1 MNPIACLPADSLPE
15 PRSESPAPGATGDV
29 DPAEFGL
36 ALALA
41 AAAQSQA
48 AVVIPAA
55 PVVPPAPAPAGD
67 AWDSAAGDA
76 THTLAENV
84 TGALVAVPRP
94 AFPASAPAPVSVAGT
109 TRLPATPLP
118 ARSAATG
125 LEGSPL
131 PAAPVGPEAK
141 APSPPLPARP
151 VVEELEGT
159 SPRFLPARPEPA
171 RPEPVRPQ
179 AAPAVAS
186 GNLDVPAN
194 PVAAETATVARDA
207 SPRMSDLPLSVRVLE
222 LVRGMTEQAA
232 RVALDTALSAGSTQ
246 DVSLEA
252 APPSGRGWNAPP
264 QPMEAPPAGGEA
276 ARHALA
282 VTVLEALP
290 GPGGPDRNR
299 PATRAP
305 LRPASETVTPGEA
318 ATSDGGWMA
327 RGAVAPRAAAT
338 ADPLMPVPRSDV
350 RLASEVPTP
359 AGPAPA
365 SAAAEPDRSRSGEG
379 RRDGDGPTR
388 AAGAM
393 LADATAAARAPLAD
407 DSVLVSAGPGPSASP
422 GVRPSAGSA
431 DPAAGAARTA
441 PAPPEART
449 SARPG
454 DQITLHFSGEDGLEG
469 KLRVAVR
476 GQNVRATILAD
487 DPVAAERFARGLGG
501 LQRTLLDR
509 GFSEAHLNVQQ
520 IARSEG
526 PASGNVQRDGN
537 QGDSQP
543 RGESRDRYLPRQERE
558 SAFTEDRP
566 DRRPSRQRTER

>member
-1 MNPIACLPADSLPE
+1 MNPIASLPADALPE
-15 PRSESPAPGATGDV
+15 SRSESPAPGATSDV

-36 ALALA
+36 ALAVA

-48 AVVIPAA
+48 AVVPLAA
-55 PVVPPAPAPAGD
+55 PVVAPAPAPAGD
-67 AWDSAAGDA
+67 ARDSAVADA
-76 THTLAENV
+76 TRTLAENV
-84 TGALVAVPRP
+84 AGALVAVPRP
-94 AFPASAPAPVSVAGT
+94 AFPASAPLPATVAGT
-109 TRLPATPLP
+109 ARPPVTPLP
-118 ARSAATG
+118 VRSVDTG
-125 LEGSPL
+125 LEGPPL

-141 APSPPLPARP
+141 TPLPPLPARP
-151 VVEELEGT
+151 VVAELEGT
-159 SPRFLPARPEPA
+159 SPRVLPARPEPTRSPA
-171 RPEPVRPQ
+171 T
-179 AAPAVAS
+179 PAVPLENVDA
-186 GNLDVPAN
+186 PAN
-194 PVAAETATVARDA
+194 PVAAETAAVARDA
-207 SPRMSDLPLSVRVLE
+207 SPRMADLPLSVRVLE

-232 RVALDTALSAGSTQ
+232 RVALDTALSAGSAQ

-252 APPSGRGWNAPP
+252 SPQSGRGWNPP
-264 QPMEAPPAGGEA
+264 QPTEMPPAGGEVS
-276 ARHALA
+276 RHALA

-299 PATRAP
+299 PAARAP
-305 LRPASETVTPGEA
+305 LRPAFEAVTPGEA
-318 ATSDGGWMA
+318 AVPDGGWMT
-327 RGAVAPRAAAT
+327 RGAVSPRAAT

-350 RLASEVPTP
+350 RLAAEVSTP
-359 AGPAPA
+359 AGPVPVP
-365 SAAAEPDRSRSGEG
+365 AAAEPGRSRPGEW

-393 LADATAAARAPLAD
+393 LADAAAASRAPLAD
-407 DSVLVSAGPGPSASP
+407 ESVLVSAGPGSSAP
-422 GVRPSAGSA
+422 QGVRPSAVSA
-431 DPAAGAARTA
+431 DPPSGAARA
-441 PAPPEART
+441 ASAPPEART